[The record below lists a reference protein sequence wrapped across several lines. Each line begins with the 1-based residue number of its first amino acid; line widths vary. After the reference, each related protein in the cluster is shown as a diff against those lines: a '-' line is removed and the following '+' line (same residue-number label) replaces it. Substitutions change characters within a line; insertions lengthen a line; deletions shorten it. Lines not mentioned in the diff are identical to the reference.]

1 MASAKAER
9 QELEDQI
16 KMLQEEIEQKN
27 EAIDDVQHKIVETR

>member
-27 EAIDDVQHKIVETR
+27 EAIDDVQQKIVETR